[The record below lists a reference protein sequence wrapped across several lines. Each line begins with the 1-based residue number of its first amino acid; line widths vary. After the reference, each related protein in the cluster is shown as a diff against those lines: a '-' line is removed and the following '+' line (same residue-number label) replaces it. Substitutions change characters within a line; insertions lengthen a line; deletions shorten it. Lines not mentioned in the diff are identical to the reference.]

1 MDRVAHVDPEIHR
14 HRITRSQRFVL
25 LDSLSIYKQE
35 LLNLVRSKDSPFPRE
50 EIRLVERMRWQL
62 IRCSLPYELVVSSHD
77 WPTLSRA
84 LRTNARGLAMY
95 RMMMRTNTERGP
107 WFPFFYSGVRV
118 PE

>member
-1 MDRVAHVDPEIHR
+1 M
-14 HRITRSQRFVL
+14 RIVTEMH
-25 LDSLSIYKQE
+25 K
-35 LLNLVRSKDSPFPRE
+35 
-50 EIRLVERMRWQL
+50 RLRN
-62 IRCSLPYELVVSSHD
+62 CPLPYELSVSSVE

-84 LRTNARGLAMY
+84 LRTNPRGLAMY